1 MKLTK
6 TQEQY
11 LTELWHHGM
20 DNDLFEEISLDKIK
34 AKRAERLEYLENKKA
49 IDEVFYS
56 EVAYS

>member
-11 LTELWHHGM
+11 LTELWQNGM

-34 AKRAERLEYLENKKA
+34 AKRAERLEYLENKKLSRSN
-49 IDEVFYS
+49 Y
-56 EVAYS
+56 